1 MNDLL
6 LKLMVRKD
14 LMKAR
19 SKERFEE
26 FLKDQNGMSMPEII
40 SMVVAATVG
49 LALLIKFW
57 GTWEPPT
64 GISGVLA
71 NIITRIWPTGAN
83 PDQLAN
89 PPN

>member
-6 LKLMVRKD
+6 LKLMVRRD

-19 SKERFEE
+19 IKERFEE
-26 FLKDQNGMSMPEII
+26 FLKDQNGMSTAEII

-57 GTWEPPT
+57 GSWEDQT
-64 GISGVLA
+64 GIAGVLA
-71 NIITRIWPTGAN
+71 KVVSRITPTGEAPGDIQN
-83 PDQLAN
+83 P
-89 PPN
+89 